1 MPLVEARGVGRT
13 VRLPDDR
20 PLTILSGVD
29 LEVEEGDR
37 VSIVGRSGSGK
48 STLLNLLGLLDA
60 PNEGELRFLD
70 RDLRRIGSG
79 ARDRLRGR
87 EVGFVFQQFNL
98 LPGRTAL
105 ENVQTPLL
113 YSGGRE
119 FWRRERIA
127 TEMLERVGL
136 GDRLATRPE
145 RLSGG
150 EQQRVAIARALV
162 RRPRLI
168 LADEPTGAL
177 DLETGASVMSLIES
191 VADETGA
198 ALVTITHDPAIAAR
212 ASRHFRLAEGR
223 LHALAGPIDRPDA
236 SRTPPPGRAEYVPA
250 GSGSGAGSPAPAGPT
265 PSPDGATEEAAA

>member
-1 MPLVEARGVGRT
+1 MSLVEARGVGRT

-20 PLTILSGVD
+20 ALTILSGVD
-29 LEVEEGDR
+29 LIVDEGDR

-48 STLLNLLGLLDA
+48 STLLNVLGLLDA
-60 PNEGELRFLD
+60 PNEGELAFD
-70 RDLRRIGSG
+70 GRDVRRLGSG
-79 ARDRLRGR
+79 GRDRMRGR
-87 EVGFVFQQFNL
+87 EIGFVFQQFNL

-113 YSGGRE
+113 YSSGRE

-136 GDRLATRPE
+136 GERLTTKPE

-177 DLETGASVMSLIES
+177 DLETGASVMALIES

-212 ASRHFRLAEGR
+212 AHRHFRLADGR
-223 LHALAGPIDRPDA
+223 LHALDGPLERSDA
-236 SRTPPPGRAEYVPA
+236 TERAATGESAVPA
-250 GSGSGAGSPAPAGPT
+250 
-265 PSPDGATEEAAA
+265 DGVAA

>member
-1 MPLVEARGVGRT
+1 VTALVEARGVGRT
-13 VRLPDDR
+13 VELPDAP
-20 PLTILSGVD
+20 PLEILSGVD
-29 LEVEEGDR
+29 LIVEEGDR

-48 STLLNLLGLLDA
+48 STLLNLLGLMDSPTA
-60 PNEGELRFLD
+60 GELRFLGHD
-70 RDLRRIGSG
+70 ARALRGS

-127 TEMLERVGL
+127 REILERVGL
-136 GDRLATRPE
+136 GDRLHTRPE

-150 EQQRVAIARALV
+150 EQQRVAIARSLV

-177 DLETGASVMSLIES
+177 DLETGGSVMGLIEE
-191 VADETGA
+191 VASQTDA

-212 ASRHFRLAEGR
+212 ATRHFRLEAGR
-223 LHALAGPIDRPDA
+223 LVPADA
-236 SRTPPPGRAEYVPA
+236 SAEVSSSEPGQLA
-250 GSGSGAGSPAPAGPT
+250 
-265 PSPDGATEEAAA
+265 DGATDGGASFALSGTSA